1 MTSEEFNLLKE
12 STHWDHQRDHT
23 VVLAW
28 VAQLKTC
35 TRCITMERMTI
46 KMKEARLMITNQ
58 EMKKIKMILT
68 EKLRVSELN
77 LKAIWRRKKKCLL
90 RKSKMRNQRLC
101 KEKSQKEKRDN
112 SLRFPK
118 QQNL

>member
-1 MTSEEFNLLKE
+1 
-12 STHWDHQRDHT
+12 
-23 VVLAW
+23 
-28 VAQLKTC
+28 
-35 TRCITMERMTI
+35 MERMTI
-46 KMKEARLMITNQ
+46 KMKEARLMINNQ
-58 EMKKIKMILT
+58 EKKKIKMILT